1 LLKRIFPQL
10 HDLSGAEYIDG
21 KGHKDNFYHTI
32 QVVDQICPLTDD
44 LWLRWAALL
53 HDIGKPATKQFEPGN
68 GWTFHGHE
76 WVGAQMVLGIFK
88 MLKMPQNEK
97 MKYVQKL
104 VLLHLRPISLTKEN
118 ISDSAVRRLLFD
130 AGEDID
136 DLMKLCQ
143 ADITSKNQAKVNRF
157 RENFQMVVE
166 RMKEV
171 EEKDHIRNW
180 QPPITGELIMET
192 FGLPPSKTVGL
203 IKDAVREAILDGAI
217 GNDYDS
223 AFAFMIAKAKEL
235 NVEPI

>member
-1 LLKRIFPQL
+1 
-10 HDLSGAEYIDG
+10 
-21 KGHKDNFYHTI
+21 
-32 QVVDQICPLTDD
+32 
-44 LWLRWAALL
+44 
-53 HDIGKPATKQFEPGN
+53 
-68 GWTFHGHE
+68 
-76 WVGAQMVLGIFK
+76 